1 MRKTFRQVPAIC
13 VCVLL
18 AVAACA
24 GLQPQV
30 TVGPETG
37 EKVIAMKASNF
48 KFVPNNIKAYRGD
61 LIMLEVENVSD
72 SEHNLTIK
80 DPHGQVLQN
89 ADIPPKKTVAFR
101 ITLPEAG
108 EYDFYCDEPFHATFG
123 MKGRIEVIERQ

>member
-1 MRKTFRQVPAIC
+1 MRKTFRHVPAIC

-30 TVGPETG
+30 TVSPETG
-37 EKVIAMKASNF
+37 KKVIAMKASNF

-61 LIMLEVENVSD
+61 LIVLEVENVSD

-80 DPHGQVLQN
+80 DPLGQVLQN
-89 ADIPPKKTVAFR
+89 ADIPTKKTVEFR
-101 ITLPEAG
+101 IALPEAG